1 MPEIEIYSELGK
13 GSIFG
18 INIFINL
25 MKSKND
31 STYKNETLVL
41 DIKKFKGFITF
52 HTMDDNPE
60 KYCEYKK
67 C

>member
-1 MPEIEIYSELGK
+1 MFGI
-13 GSIFG
+13 SIFV
-18 INIFINL
+18 NL

-41 DIKKFKGFITF
+41 DIKKFKGFFTF

-60 KYCEYKK
+60 KYFEYKK